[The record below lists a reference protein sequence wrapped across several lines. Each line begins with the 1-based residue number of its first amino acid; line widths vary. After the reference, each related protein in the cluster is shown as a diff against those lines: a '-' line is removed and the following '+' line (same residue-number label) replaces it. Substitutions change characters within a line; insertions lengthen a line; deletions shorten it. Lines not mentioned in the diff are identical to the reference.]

1 LLVEATPS
9 AIVMIDERGN
19 VALTNA
25 RAQQLFAYPAGEL
38 LGRPVDVLGPTRFR
52 SDRSATRADCFSTP
66 AEHTAAR
73 RSELFGLRKDGSEV
87 AIEIGLNPI
96 TTTTCSRFHGS
107 DARRWRERR

>member
-1 LLVEATPS
+1 MGPRAGEGDERKQLRLLVEATPS

-25 RAQQLFAYPAGEL
+25 RAQQLFGYPA
-38 LGRPVDVLGPTRFR
+38 
-52 SDRSATRADCFSTP
+52 
-66 AEHTAAR
+66 
-73 RSELFGLRKDGSEV
+73 GLRKDGSEV